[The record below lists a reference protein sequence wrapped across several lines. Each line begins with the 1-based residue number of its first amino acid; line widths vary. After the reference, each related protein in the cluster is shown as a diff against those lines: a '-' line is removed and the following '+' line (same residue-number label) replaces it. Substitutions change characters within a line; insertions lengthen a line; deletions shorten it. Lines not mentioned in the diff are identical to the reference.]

1 MADRAFLKWGC
12 KLRGERFRR
21 PSFNAALL
29 MGGAAPL
36 GGRQSIKTV
45 LSTAA
50 TSVSLGLLIDV
61 PKAGEDEFN
70 MKTAKALGL

>member
-1 MADRAFLKWGC
+1 
-12 KLRGERFRR
+12 
-21 PSFNAALL
+21 